1 MATFGKSSIAAP
13 SWKARIDLE
22 RQTSECSTAS
32 GPIGRPADVD
42 HDLPLGRQSG
52 GDEIQP
58 LRVPSDRDRRIA
70 IRHCGPVHDRLV
82 RREQRIPALITG
94 FLLFAQISLFNL
106 GVSRTSTSHTTVL
119 INTFIFWVVI
129 IEHFVTRNHR
139 LSWRSVAG
147 LLLAASGVLML
158 IGTSES
164 AASAEQR
171 DSTSI
176 VGDIILFASAFLLG
190 LKIVYTKRAV
200 RVVPPGTLI
209 LWHDVIGVAMFVC
222 LSGLTEYDRAWTPD
236 WPSCLGLVYQGLF
249 VAGVCF
255 ALQAVLLRKYSAS
268 QISVFSFATPLVG
281 VALSVLLR
289 GDQLSPWLLTSG
301 TVVACGILLVNLPNR
316 KQKKLE

>member
-1 MATFGKSSIAAP
+1 MNVKQANVPRPLGLSAVLLTSITICLWGGNPVAMKYSLSGFPPIAIAALRFGIAALFMIG
-13 SWKARIDLE
+13 WCA
-22 RQTSECSTAS
+22 AS
-32 GPIGRPADVD
+32 KS
-42 HDLPLGRQSG
+42 PLGLQRG
-52 GDEIQP
+52 
-58 LRVPSDRDRRIA
+58 
-70 IRHCGPVHDRLV
+70 
-82 RREQRIPALITG
+82 QRIPALITG